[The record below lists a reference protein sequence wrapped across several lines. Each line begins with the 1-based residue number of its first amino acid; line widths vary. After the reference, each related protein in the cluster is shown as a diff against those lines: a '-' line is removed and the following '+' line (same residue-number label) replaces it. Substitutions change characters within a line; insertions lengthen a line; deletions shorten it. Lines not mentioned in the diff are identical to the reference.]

1 MHQGLLQG
9 GDLMALRGKQ
19 QRFVDEYLIDRNAT
33 QAAIRAGYSAKT
45 AEQMGYQ
52 LLQKTSVQE
61 HISKGEAELAERNK
75 ITQDKVLNRLW
86 EMATADP
93 NELIRYV
100 RVNCRYCW
108 GVDHYY
114 QWTKGE
120 YHNACYNALVNQKP
134 KPDCDGGFDFDK
146 TKAPNP
152 DCPECK
158 GEGVGYTYIADTTR
172 VSDQAKLLYAGIKES
187 QHGIEIK
194 MNDQVAALIKAGQH
208 IGMFK
213 ERVELGNDP
222 ENPLTDP
229 KAASTQLSLLAKL
242 KKAKAKNKGED
253 DA

>member
-1 MHQGLLQG
+1 
-9 GDLMALRGKQ
+9 MALRGKQ

-158 GEGVGYTYIADTTR
+158 GEGKGYVTVADTTR
-172 VSDQAKLLYAGIKES
+172 VSAQAKMLYAGIKES

-213 ERVELGNDP
+213 ERVEHSNDP

-242 KKAKAKNKGED
+242 KKAKAKKEKG

>member
-1 MHQGLLQG
+1 
-9 GDLMALRGKQ
+9 MALRGRQ
-19 QRFVDEYLIDRNAT
+19 QRFVNEYLIDRNGAR
-33 QAAIRAGYSAKT
+33 AYIRAGYKVKNEDVAAVMASR
-45 AEQMGYQ
+45 
-52 LLQKTSVQE
+52 LLRDDKVKKAIE
-61 HISKGEAELAERNK
+61 AGEAELAERNK

-93 NELIRYV
+93 NELMRYT
-100 RVNCRYCW
+100 RVNCRFCW
-108 GVDHYY
+108 GIDFNY
-114 QWTKGE
+114 QWTVGE
-120 YHNACYNALVNQKP
+120 FKRAIQHAHDTNAPEP
-134 KPDCDGGFDFDK
+134 KCEGGLDFDRL
-146 TKAPNP
+146 KAPNP
-152 DCPECK
+152 DCPECR

-213 ERVELGNDP
+213 DRVELGNDP

-242 KKAKAKNKGED
+242 KKAKAKKEKG